1 MNGNMSETCKP
12 QQQPSDSHRC
22 ASTYVKM
29 LHQTNLRAS
38 KSTRFPT
45 VRSESSCAFS
55 CISWLLALLHFT
67 SKSPIYSAP
76 QARLNIPEAAGRSP
90 LSAGRHRK
98 NQLQLAAAA
107 AACALVRP
115 RRILPMVFGTQTL
128 RHAMWDGQH
137 AVPKKKVTVAPWELM
152 RHHDRGS
159 AAIIPVHARWVCL
172 DSGAD
177 QLRVRTPRQDD
188 GPCAHAVALTP
199 EQAAVQAE
207 HRCSTSQSR
216 KQLVLLRGPST
227 IQILLR
233 RPLAKSSSLFH
244 RPINPCAQTPHSCQ
258 APSIQGSHG
267 KPGKHP
273 CKAPR
278 RLAQA
283 LKFP

>member
-1 MNGNMSETCKP
+1 M
-12 QQQPSDSHRC
+12 PSHSLI
-22 ASTYVKM
+22 AMLEIPNTPTGTKLTYE
-29 LHQTNLRAS
+29 HQKQHA
-38 KSTRFPT
+38 F
-45 VRSESSCAFS
+45 RSGGSCAFS
-55 CISWLLALLHFT
+55 CISRLLALLHFT

-76 QARLNIPEAAGRSP
+76 QARLNIPEAAGRSS

-107 AACALVRP
+107 AACSLV

-128 RHAMWDGQH
+128 RHTMPDGH

-159 AAIIPVHARWVCL
+159 AAIIPVHSRWVCL
-172 DSGAD
+172 DNGAD
-177 QLRVRTPRQDD
+177 QLRVSTPPQDD
-188 GPCAHAVALTP
+188 GPCADAVALTP
-199 EQAAVQAE
+199 GQVAVEAE

-244 RPINPCAQTPHSCQ
+244 RPINPCAQKLHSCQ

-267 KPGKHP
+267 MPRKHP
-273 CKAPR
+273 CKAPW
-278 RLAQA
+278 RLA
-283 LKFP
+283 